1 MPVFSIENEFNNSLQ
16 LTQQENRWQVLSVTG
31 LNPPPAAITTSI
43 IPTFDGERFNSSR
56 LQARNVV
63 ITLAINGNAEENR
76 MALNKVIL
84 PKRYIKVK
92 YKNNTKDV
100 FIEGYVESFEY
111 DVFEDKKIKAMASI
125 LCPDP
130 YWKDAAETE
139 ASMKTI
145 VNLFEFPFSIPE
157 EGIAISELLEN
168 TEGEILNQGTIQS
181 GCMITIETTNNVLN
195 PFIENITTGEKMI
208 INKELTRGDVL
219 TINTNRGK
227 KSVKLYADG
236 TITNIINDLDESS
249 SWISLAI
256 GANKFIYGAESGV
269 NNMNIKI
276 QFRNLYGG
284 V

>member
-31 LNPPPAAITTSI
+31 LNPPPAAIATSI

-63 ITLAINGNAEENR
+63 INLAINGNAEENR
-76 MALNKVIL
+76 MALNKVVL

-100 FIEGYVESFEY
+100 FIEGFVESFEY
-111 DVFEDKKIKAMASI
+111 DVFEDNKIKAMASI

-139 ASMKTI
+139 ASMKKI
-145 VNLFEFPFSIPE
+145 INLFEFPFSIPP
-157 EGIAISELLEN
+157 EGIAISELLNN
-168 TEGEILNQGTIQS
+168 TEGEILNQGSIQS
-181 GCMITIETTNNVLN
+181 GCMITIEAINSVLN
-195 PFIENITTGEKMI
+195 PYIENITTGEKMI

-219 TINTNRGK
+219 TINTNRGN

-236 TITNIINDLDESS
+236 TTTNIINDLDESS
-249 SWISLAI
+249 KWITLEI
-256 GANKFIYGAESGV
+256 GANKIIYGAEYGEE
-269 NNMNIKI
+269 NMSIKI